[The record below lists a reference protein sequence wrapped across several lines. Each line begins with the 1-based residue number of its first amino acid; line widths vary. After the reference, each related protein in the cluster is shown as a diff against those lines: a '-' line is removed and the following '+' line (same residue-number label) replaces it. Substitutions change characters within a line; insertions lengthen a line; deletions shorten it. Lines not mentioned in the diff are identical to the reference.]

1 MTRCTTATLS
11 ASATLLILST
21 GVASHAVRTTARSP
35 GVTAVRGAALRPA
48 YAPPLQRAARVPCPP
63 RMASESAGE
72 SPVARARA
80 WFGKWMKFD
89 RASLSKLGVT
99 VSVAWFTFC
108 QSTGLSP
115 LAPGQWSKFLAV
127 YAGIYLTF
135 GTITRPFR
143 MAFSVGVT
151 PLFGQTPPRDA
162 AEMPPSAAEVTAER
176 ASLPFGE
183 TRPKLN
189 RTLAILL
196 FSVFGNTFCTLA
208 LIAAGVWVAGLLAG
222 VPALPP
228 GARPQRLGRGTVGEW
243 VDPREAVPLYA
254 VARA

>member
-89 RASLSKLGVT
+89 RASLSKLGVDAFFTYGLVSNLNAGVT

-151 PLFGQTPPRDA
+151 PLFGRVIKRLQ
-162 AEMPPSAAEVTAER
+162 

-228 GARPQRLGRGTVGEW
+228 GAR
-243 VDPREAVPLYA
+243 VPFFGPPA
-254 VARA
+254 